1 MFQKE
6 GEKIIQIMQKEN
18 EIFLFLKII
27 TKEKHQIM
35 PSESI
40 NWLNS
45 EEFQRIHKIF
55 HLTKYSM

>member
-45 EEFQRIHKIF
+45 EEFQHIHKIF